1 MVGTTGSTAADVTST
16 TASGLLEAPVL
27 RGAFVAGVLRPAGL
41 EALAVVALFALFS
54 AGCRA
59 CGFPP
64 AVAFAAVAGLVA
76 LTAFAVVTGG
86 SDFTV
91 GLAALAAPTVAAVAL
106 LRLVTS
112 VTFAAVLPVAFVA
125 PAAALV
131 CVVRFAEL
139 AWLAVFF
146 VACDAAP
153 AFPAT
158 PAFAERDAPFPP
170 DAAAALVARLAVGEG
185 ITVFFPLVVVI
196 FAIAISLARKQPTEN
211 L

>member
-1 MVGTTGSTAADVTST
+1 MT
-16 TASGLLEAPVL
+16 
-27 RGAFVAGVLRPAGL
+27 
-41 EALAVVALFALFS
+41 VVALFALFS

-64 AVAFAAVAGLVA
+64 AVAFAVVAVFVA
-76 LTAFAVVTGG
+76 LTGG

-91 GLAALAAPTVAAVAL
+91 GLAAFAAPTVAAVAL

-112 VTFAAVLPVAFVA
+112 VTFAAVLPVVFVA
-125 PAAALV
+125 PAAALT

-139 AWLAVFF
+139 AWLAVF
-146 VACDAAP
+146 VLACATAP
-153 AFPAT
+153 AFTTT

-170 DAAAALVARLAVGEG
+170 DAAAALVARFAFGEG

-211 L
+211 FPL

>member
-1 MVGTTGSTAADVTST
+1 M
-16 TASGLLEAPVL
+16 LEAPVL
-27 RGAFVAGVLRPAGL
+27 RGAFVAGVLRPARR

-54 AGCRA
+54 ASSRA

-64 AVAFAAVAGLVA
+64 AVAFVAVAALVA
-76 LTAFAVVTGG
+76 LTLTGG

-91 GLAALAAPTVAAVAL
+91 GLAAFAALAVVAVAP

-112 VTFAAVLPVAFVA
+112 VTFAAVLPVALLA

-146 VACDAAP
+146 VARDAAP

-158 PAFAERDAPFPP
+158 TLFADRDAPFPP
-170 DAAAALVARLAVGEG
+170 DAAAAPVARFAVGEG
-185 ITVFFPLVVVI
+185 ITAFFPLVVVV

-211 L
+211 FPL

>member
-1 MVGTTGSTAADVTST
+1 MR
-16 TASGLLEAPVL
+16 EAPVL
-27 RGAFVAGVLRPAGL
+27 RGTCVAGVLRPAWL
-41 EALAVVALFALFS
+41 AALAVVALFALFS

-64 AVAFAAVAGLVA
+64 AVALVAVAAFAAFVGL
-76 LTAFAVVTGG
+76 TGG

-91 GLAALAAPTVAAVAL
+91 GLAAFAAPTFAAVAL

-112 VTFAAVLPVAFVA
+112 VTFAAVLPVVFVA
-125 PAAALV
+125 PAAALT

-146 VACDAAP
+146 EACAT
-153 AFPAT
+153 T
-158 PAFAERDAPFPP
+158 PAFFPTPAVAERDAPFPP
-170 DAAAALVARLAVGEG
+170 VAAAALDARFAFGEG

-211 L
+211 FPL

>member
-1 MVGTTGSTAADVTST
+1 M
-16 TASGLLEAPVL
+16 LEAPVL
-27 RGAFVAGVLRPAGL
+27 RGACVAGLLRPARVD
-41 EALAVVALFALFS
+41 ALAVVARFALFS

-64 AVAFAAVAGLVA
+64 AVAFAVVAAFVA
-76 LTAFAVVTGG
+76 LTGG

-91 GLAALAAPTVAAVAL
+91 GLAAFAAPTVAAVAL

-112 VTFAAVLPVAFVA
+112 VTFAAVLPVVFVA
-125 PAAALV
+125 PAAAFI

-146 VACDAAP
+146 VACATAP
-153 AFPAT
+153 AFTAT
-158 PAFAERDAPFPP
+158 PAFGERDAPLPP
-170 DAAAALVARLAVGEG
+170 DAAAALVARFAFGAG

-211 L
+211 FPL